1 MPASRPELVQD
12 LVTLGVRSLK
22 VLEAMATVPR
32 ERFVR
37 HDLTARAWENVAL
50 PIDCQQTISQ
60 PLVVALMSERLDL
73 EEGMRVLEIGT
84 GSGYQTAILAQLAGH
99 VWTIERHDTLLC
111 QAMARFGE
119 LNLENII
126 CRLGD
131 GSCGWPEE
139 APFDRIMV
147 TAAAAT
153 MPQPLIDQLVPGGI
167 MVVPV
172 GGTVFDQK
180 LYQVRRFDS
189 GHESHAFLDVRFV
202 PLVQG

>member
-1 MPASRPELVQD
+1 MPASRPELVED
-12 LVTLGVRSLK
+12 LVTLGVRSFK

-32 ERFVR
+32 DRFVR

-111 QAMARFGE
+111 QAMARFAE
-119 LNLENII
+119 LNLENIT

-131 GSCGWPEE
+131 GSFGWPEE

-180 LYQVRRFDS
+180 LYHVRRFDS

-202 PLVQG
+202 PLVQE

>member
-12 LVTLGVRSLK
+12 LVASGVRSPR

-32 ERFVR
+32 DRFVR
-37 HDLTARAWENVAL
+37 PDQIAHAWENVAL
-50 PIDCQQTISQ
+50 PIDCEQTISQ
-60 PLVVALMSERLDL
+60 PLVVALMSERLAL

-99 VWTIERHDTLLC
+99 VWTMERHDALLR
-111 QAMARFGE
+111 QAMVRFDE
-119 LNLENII
+119 MNLSNIT
-126 CRLGD
+126 CRSGD
-131 GSCGWPEE
+131 GSTGWPEE

-147 TAAAAT
+147 TAAAAI

-167 MVVPV
+167 MVTPV
-172 GGTVFDQK
+172 GGSIFDQK
-180 LYQVRRFDS
+180 LYHVRRFDS